1 MQSVRIRPFKPPKVL
16 CPKNKKKK
24 NLSIAGVEKNLPTL
38 SSSLA
43 PTPTD
48 SEEEGVFSYKVPS
61 LYRIVH
67 CSFLGSD

>member
-1 MQSVRIRPFKPPKVL
+1 MQDSVSQSVSGFSKAPVVF

-48 SEEEGVFSYKVPS
+48 SEEEGSGNDF
-61 LYRIVH
+61 
-67 CSFLGSD
+67 C